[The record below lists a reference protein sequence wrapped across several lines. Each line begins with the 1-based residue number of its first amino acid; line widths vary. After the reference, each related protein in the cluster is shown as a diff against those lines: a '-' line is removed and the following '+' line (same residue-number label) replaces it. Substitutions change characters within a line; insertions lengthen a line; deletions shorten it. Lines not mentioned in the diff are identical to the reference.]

1 MRRRDVVLHAIE
13 FCFGQVIA
21 GAVAPHRLQREA
33 GERVVIVSGE
43 HPDPL
48 TVPPCN
54 RVRQD
59 SRGVEGVARL
69 YLVPTDNFGGVAA
82 LGGGPCPRSRAKR
95 RRTRGVS
102 RPSALA
108 P

>member
-21 GAVAPHRLQREA
+21 GPVAPHRLQREA
-33 GERVVIVSGE
+33 GERVVMVSGE

-48 TVPPCN
+48 AAPPCN

-59 SRGVEGVARL
+59 SRGVEGAAGL
-69 YLVPTDNFGGVAA
+69 YAA
-82 LGGGPCPRSRAKR
+82 PPGKLGGGAPSGGAVCPRSTANPPA
-95 RRTRGVS
+95 TT
-102 RPSALA
+102 
-108 P
+108 